1 MNLLMEIISPIIQII
16 LALGIL
22 NVWFIRAGRTSKYR
36 GRAAA
41 NLKDEFTSYGLSSA
55 VFYVVGTLKSVL
67 AVMLLMGLF
76 IPALVRPSAVILAL
90 IMVGAVGMHAKVK
103 DPAIRYLPASLML
116 LMSLLLL
123 L

>member
-1 MNLLMEIISPIIQII
+1 MEIISSIIQII

-22 NVWFIRAGRTSKYR
+22 NVWFMRAGRPSKYR

-41 NLKDEFTSYGLSSA
+41 NLKEEFTSYGLSSA
-55 VFYVVGTLKSVL
+55 VFNVVGTLKSAL
-67 AVMLLMGLF
+67 ALMLLMGLF
-76 IPALVRPSAVILAL
+76 IPAVVRPSAVILAL
-90 IMVGAVGMHAKVK
+90 IMIGAVGMHAKVK